1 MLSEDDNFFL
11 KKGLCGIQNVG
22 NTCFLNSIIQCL
34 NSNRELFLIYKN
46 NTNLKYSEFVK
57 QWYILCSNLYHKN
70 SLIKPV
76 NFINELSRLL
86 SIEKE
91 YLNIG
96 NQEDAH
102 EILQFILEK
111 LHEGLSK
118 KVNIEIQGQIKTELD
133 KKMYDSLKSWKL
145 FFESDFSPILDL
157 YYGQYISIVK
167 NNKDEKSYTYDPFS
181 VITLEICNGNNIY
194 ECLDNFTKTES
205 IDNDIKKKMMF
216 WKLPKHLIINFKRY
230 NNYLQKNNK
239 LIDYPK
245 ILDLNDYT
253 LGPEKKKSKY
263 ELYAIANH
271 SGNCSQGH
279 YYSFIKNLDNNWY
292 NFNDEIVSTYNSN
305 LINSSAYC
313 LFYKKI

>member
-1 MLSEDDNFFL
+1 MLSEDDKFFL
-11 KKGLCGIQNVG
+11 KKGLCGIQNIG

-34 NSNRELFLIYKN
+34 NANRDLFLIYKN
-46 NTNLKYSEFVK
+46 NTNLKCTNFVK
-57 QWYILCSNLYHKN
+57 EWYSLCSNLWFEN
-70 SLIKPV
+70 SLITPISFV
-76 NFINELSRLL
+76 NELSRLL

-118 KVNIEIQGQIKTELD
+118 KVNIEIQGKIKTELD
-133 KKMYDSLKSWKL
+133 KKMYDSFKSWKL
-145 FFESDFSPILDL
+145 YFESNFSPILDL

-230 NNYLQKNNK
+230 NHYLQKNSK
-239 LIDYPK
+239 LINYPDV
-245 ILDLNDYT
+245 LDLTEYT
-253 LGPEKKKSKY
+253 LGPDKKKSKY
-263 ELYAIANH
+263 DLYAIAHHTGNY
-271 SGNCSQGH
+271 SGGH
-279 YYSFIKNLDNNWY
+279 YYSIIKNLDNNWY
-292 NFNDEIVSTYNSN
+292 NFNDETVSTYNDN
-305 LINSSAYC
+305 LVNSSAYC